1 MSQLEFE
8 ITVRCPQTE
17 TDNAQTRG
25 GIYINSDK
33 NSEQFAEIK
42 LNGAEEKV
50 IKFQA
55 FLEDGEHTMQITHD
69 FSADHVSA
77 MVIEKIV
84 IDEIDIGVIAYS
96 GTYTPTYPEPW
107 YSDEV
112 DAGRTPKETIGNG
125 VDGSAPLFMGWEG
138 RYELKFSTPLYEWLL
153 ENI

>member
-1 MSQLEFE
+1 MDQLEFE
-8 ITVRCPQTE
+8 ITVKCPQVE
-17 TDNAQTRG
+17 SDDSQTRG
-25 GIYINSDK
+25 TINI
-33 NSEQFAEIK
+33 NGEQQAKIE

-50 IKFQA
+50 IKFNA
-55 FLEDGEHTMQITHD
+55 ELEDGEHTIEITHD
-69 FSADHVSA
+69 FSADNISA
-77 MVIEKIV
+77 LVIEKI
-84 IDEIDIGVIAYS
+84 IMDEIDIGVISYS

-138 RYELKFSTPLYEWLL
+138 SYKLQFSTPLYEWLL